1 MPRPYREQR
10 TSTSSKP
17 TLEMVQLPIFRVHF
31 RRLEEYLRQVYRMDG
46 FNFLVASGAAA
57 GMVPEYNVGPDLPAA
72 LTAADRAHSIRAGRR
87 TRDVQ
92 LILTVLCHDG
102 YIPAGRYIID
112 TRPETP
118 PIEQYRALLQ
128 ETGTPDSP
136 ECAAFRQMHRRDKAF
151 TRYAA
156 EIDNQVHEVL
166 RQRRI
171 S

>member
-1 MPRPYREQR
+1 MPRPYREQA
-10 TSTSSKP
+10 TGAPSKP
-17 TLEMVQLPIFRVHF
+17 KLEMVQLPIFRVHY
-31 RRLEEYLRQVYRMDG
+31 RRLEEYLHQVYRMDG
-46 FNFLVASGAAA
+46 FNFLVASGASA

-72 LTAADRAHSIRAGRR
+72 LTAADRAAAIRAGRR

-92 LILTVLCHDG
+92 LVLTVLCHDG

-118 PIEQYRALLQ
+118 PIEQYRVLLQ
-128 ETGTPDSP
+128 KTGTPDSP
-136 ECAAFRQMHRRDKAF
+136 ECVAFRRAHLKDKAF
-151 TRYAA
+151 TRHAA

>member
-1 MPRPYREQR
+1 MPRPYREQAA
-10 TSTSSKP
+10 SAPSKP
-17 TLEMVQLPIFRVHF
+17 KLEMVQLPIFRVHY
-31 RRLEEYLRQVYRMDG
+31 RRLEAYLHQVYRMEG
-46 FNFLVASGAAA
+46 FNFLVASGATA

-72 LTAADRAHSIRAGRR
+72 LTATDRANAIRAGRR

-102 YIPAGRYIID
+102 YVPAGRYLID
-112 TRPETP
+112 TRPERP

-136 ECAAFRQMHRRDKAF
+136 ECVAFRRAHLKDKAF

-166 RQRRI
+166 RQRRMP
-171 S
+171 